1 MPAGLPRCRPGC
13 LDAGRAASMPPGC
26 TAKKFP
32 GGCRSGPGSFVW
44 AVRSRRGAGRRRNR
58 SKEMRRIV
66 VTEFIS
72 LDGVIEEPRRTFQF
86 ERGPEGGKFKF
97 DELFAADALLL
108 GRVTYQG
115 FAEAWPSM
123 GTDDFGK
130 RMNSIPKY
138 VVSSTLTD
146 AEATWGDTT
155 VISGDVAAEIAKLK
169 AKPGRDLLVEGS
181 CQLARTLIQ
190 HGLVDEYR
198 LMLFPI
204 VLGAGKRL
212 FPAAMSEPAKLTLA
226 DAKPDRDG
234 VMLLT
239 YHPAAA
245 EAPAAAGA
253 A

>member
-1 MPAGLPRCRPGC
+1 M
-13 LDAGRAASMPPGC
+13 S
-26 TAKKFP
+26 
-32 GGCRSGPGSFVW
+32 
-44 AVRSRRGAGRRRNR
+44 
-58 SKEMRRIV
+58 RIV

-72 LDGVIEEPRRTFQF
+72 LDGVIEEPRWTFQF
-86 ERGPEGGKFKF
+86 ERGPEGAKFKF
-97 DELFAADALLL
+97 DELFEADALLL

-115 FAEAWPSM
+115 FAQAWPSM

-146 AEATWGDTT
+146 ADASWGPTT
-155 VISGDVAAEIAKLK
+155 VLRGDVVAEVTALR
-169 AKPGRDLLVEGS
+169 AQPGGNLLVEGS
-181 CQLARTLIQ
+181 AQLAQALVS

-212 FPAAMSEPAKLTLA
+212 FPPAVNETGTLTLA
-226 DAKPDRDG
+226 SAKPDSDG

-239 YHPAAA
+239 YHPA
-245 EAPAAAGA
+245 PDKDAAAA
-253 A
+253 